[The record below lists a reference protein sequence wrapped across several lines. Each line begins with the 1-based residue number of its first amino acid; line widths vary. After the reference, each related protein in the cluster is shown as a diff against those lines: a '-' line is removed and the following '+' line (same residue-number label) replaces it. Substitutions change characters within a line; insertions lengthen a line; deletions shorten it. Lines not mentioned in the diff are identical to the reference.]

1 MKLVALF
8 ALCSLLFHGGICP
21 QADADGAIPIALK
34 RSEIVFVDTGVAHHN
49 QLLADLQARHH
60 TSRHFKVH
68 VLDGRQSGIEQITK
82 VLAGYRDVD
91 AIHVLSH
98 GMNGAVQ
105 LGNTWLYMDHLDVHA
120 RAVASW
126 REALS
131 RDADLL
137 FYGCNV
143 AGSQQGRTFI
153 QAVSALTG
161 ADVAASSDTTGHAR
175 LGGNWLLEYATGSI
189 ETNIAP
195 DPQLQA
201 HWVSVLD
208 LLTFQEGFNAYT
220 SMQDTEL
227 DSSSPGTIRGTNSEI
242 ELDNSPQRVG
252 LIRFDN
258 IFGSGPNQIP
268 FGSIINSATLTVR
281 VSDASLPGANIT
293 LHRMLVDWDETS
305 TWTSMGG
312 GIQLDD
318 VEASFMPDSILP
330 NPDQLGSQTFSGLNA
345 TLQAW
350 SNSSPNYGWVIVW
363 MIGNDDED
371 DEDDEDNEQ
380 LWRFY
385 SSDELTAAFRPIL
398 TVDYTPAI
406 VVTNTNNAGA
416 GSLRQAILDANAL
429 GGTDTITFNIPLTDL
444 NHYYYRDDGIADSL
458 SVIATT
464 VLDDAS
470 ISDFDPDY
478 PGLPR
483 SWYTIELNS
492 ALPDIDDPVVL
503 DATTQPGYVD
513 APIIELDGSGIS
525 SNDSGL
531 SITADDSTV
540 RGLVINR
547 FNGHGIV
554 LAVGDNNVIEG
565 SYIGSDVSGTIG
577 LGNGEQGI
585 QISNTSSHTI
595 GGTTPGAGNVISGN
609 NWSGVSIQFGG
620 SIDNVIQGNTIGT
633 DPSGTIPVP
642 NALGGIVVEQ
652 GATDNTIGG
661 TVAGSGNVIAFN
673 SGDGIRLEDASTDAN
688 VIQGNSIFSN
698 AGLGIDLDSD
708 GVTPNDDGDGDTG
721 PNSRQNFPVLTSANT
736 DGTANLYLGGVIN
749 GRILRTFRVEFFA
762 NSAADPSGHGE
773 GEIYLGFTTVMTGLL
788 GNGEFNIILPAI
800 VPVGSFITATATDQ
814 TTNETSEFSAH
825 VPALD
830 MHQLVVDTTDNTADA
845 PDLTS
850 ITALL
855 SNRGGDNLISLREAI
870 LATNATSNGA
880 TPDEIRFNIPDIDP
894 NHFYYRD
901 DGLVGLLL
909 IIFVTLLDD
918 LLIADFDPDYPGP
931 GYSWFTIQPVVPLP
945 AITDPV
951 ILDGTTQ
958 PGFSGKPII
967 ELDGTLTLGSDG
979 LVVGFGGG
987 GTTIRGLVINRF
999 DKAGIWIHDAD
1010 GNKIEGNYIG
1020 TDVTGTLDHGN
1031 VQDGI
1036 SIENSDGNTIGGS
1049 TMATRN
1055 VISGN
1060 NQHGV
1065 IMFSGSTG
1073 NVVSGDFIGVDV
1085 TGTVKR
1091 GNSADGINIRTSGN
1105 TIGGIV
1111 PGSGNII
1118 SGNNN
1123 DGINIDGSS
1132 ATGNVVHGNVIG
1144 SDLSGVM
1151 TTLGNSN
1158 NGITIQSGASNN
1170 TIGGTT
1176 AAEANIIAFNQVG
1189 VAITQNGS
1197 DFNQIRGNSIY
1208 SNTGLGIDLNDD
1220 GLTLNDL
1227 GDSDGNENDFLNY
1240 PVITSAATNEV
1251 DTITISGTLN
1261 SIIATNFDLD
1271 FFYTDTEGSE
1281 GQVYLGSIPVSTN
1294 GSGIANFNNI
1304 SFVPFAVPDAAYITA
1319 TATVTSGPET
1329 GNTSEFSA
1337 DVQAVIANQPPTAS
1351 IPALSYPVFENT
1363 PSDLHLIG
1371 MSVSDPDAGMND
1383 VLATLSVG
1391 EGILTVNE
1399 GSAGIMV
1406 GGSGTRSV
1414 TLNGMLAE
1422 INDVLSGN
1430 LGAIIVYTALDDPS
1444 LSTNLTLTVDDLGH
1458 SGSGGPMSDND
1469 TTTLNITAENDDPSN
1484 TGSLPTDV
1492 VVTED
1497 VATQVNLA
1505 AIDLSDV
1512 DAGTANL
1519 SVTLVTS
1526 NGGTLSALDSGGV
1539 AVGSSG
1545 TGTLTL
1551 DGTVAALNAFLD
1563 DPTNIQYVSA
1573 PNAGGDNA
1581 DSLTIDVTDNGNMG
1595 SGGGGIIP
1603 LGSVNVDITPV
1614 GDTPQ
1619 AASIVTL
1626 EDTQSGAIVLDR
1638 NANDETEVTHFRVS
1652 NILNGMLY
1660 QNDGVTVID
1669 SGDFILVAQGQAG
1682 LKFTPSPNSTVQ
1694 GRFDVESSEDGLTVA
1709 AQSGVVA
1716 ATITVIPV
1724 GDTPQAASV
1733 MTFED
1738 TQSGAI
1744 VLDRNINDGA
1754 EVTHFRISNI
1764 VGGTLYY
1771 SNGLTIVND
1780 GDFITFAQGYSG
1792 LRFTPSLD
1800 SNAVGSFDVESSDGL
1815 TVASQSSIATATINI
1830 SPVNDGPSATIA
1842 LASYAA
1848 AEDTPLTLHGTGLSV
1863 DDPDAGASTVRVTL
1877 SVGEGSLTVTAGST
1891 GASVSGSGSAS
1902 VTFEGTL
1909 TQINDWLAGHLG
1921 ATITYNA
1928 AAATD
1933 TVLTLHIDDLGA
1945 SGSGGLLTATDTATL
1960 TIAATTAS
1968 NSGPMAIRVSHNAID
1983 ENTDTRSGYRIG
1995 MLTATDPD
2003 IADTFAYTIVGGA
2016 DAAKFSIGGA
2026 AANELILTDGT
2037 LDHETI
2043 SSYGV
2048 TVRVIDSG
2056 GLAHD
2061 ETFVITVTD
2070 LATVI
2075 TAGQSFSVSETDASG
2090 AVVGT
2095 VGTTGDDPL
2104 TFAIT
2109 GGNVNNAF
2117 AIDASGTITVA
2128 DSSVLDFD
2136 TTSSYTL
2143 TVEVSD
2149 GTTAV
2154 SETVTITVTDV
2165 AATPSSGDSGPISSP
2180 PAAGEETLIPNV
2192 PPGVNPEVETP
2203 ESVSEDGSSI
2213 SNPTPA
2219 EDGSPEP
2226 QTPNPQV
2233 SNPLT
2238 PNPQAPSPPA
2248 SAPRPTRLGTDN
2260 NGFVPGRNSAPS
2272 RNSERVETPAPIS
2285 ATSAKRIDAETI
2297 PIAIPPA
2304 TDDLRPLIV
2313 ADGLFRELDGIRDEI
2328 REDVAFNQMAIGSTL
2343 TFVTALSIGYVLWL
2357 VRGGLLLSSLLSS
2370 LPAWRFVDP
2379 LPVLAHLDASAK
2391 EDETEDDSLEAVL
2404 QKGADVANAQPEST
2418 SRMNVDKGVNQSQGP
2433 HHT

>member
-8 ALCSLLFHGGICP
+8 ALCSLLFHSGIYR
-21 QADADGAIPIALK
+21 QADADRAIPTALK
-34 RSEIVFVDTGVAHHN
+34 NSEIVFVDTGVANHH
-49 QLLADLQARHH
+49 QLLAELQARHRH
-60 TSRHFKVH
+60 RHFKVH

-98 GMNGAVQ
+98 GTDGAVQ
-105 LGNTWLYMDHLDVHA
+105 LGNTWLHLDHLDAHA
-120 RAVASW
+120 RMVASW
-126 REALS
+126 QEALS

-143 AGSQQGRTFI
+143 AGSPQGRTFI
-153 QAVSALTG
+153 QAVRTLTG
-161 ADVAASSDTTGHAR
+161 ADVAASIDATGHTQ
-175 LGGNWLLEYATGSI
+175 LGGNWTLEYVTGSI
-189 ETNIAP
+189 ETDIALN
-195 DPQLQA
+195 PQLQT
-201 HWVSVLD
+201 HWVSALD

-220 SMQDTEL
+220 STQDTEL
-227 DSSSPGTIRGTNSEI
+227 DSSSPGTIRGTNAEI
-242 ELDNSPQRVG
+242 ELDNNPQRVG

-258 IFGSGPNQIP
+258 IFGPGPNQIP

-281 VSDASLPGANIT
+281 VSGPSVPGATIT
-293 LHRMLVDWDETS
+293 LHRMLVDWDETA
-305 TWTSMGG
+305 TWTSMGS

-318 VEASFMPDSILP
+318 VEASFLPDSTLS

-350 SNSSPNYGWVIVW
+350 SNSSPNYGWAMV
-363 MIGNDDED
+363 NDND
-371 DEDDEDNEQ
+371 Q
-380 LWRFY
+380 PWKFY
-385 SSDELTAAFRPIL
+385 SSNESTAGFRPIL

-416 GSLRQAILDANAL
+416 GSLRQAILDANTL

-444 NHYYYRDDGIADSL
+444 KHYYYRDDGIADSL

-478 PGLPR
+478 PGIPR

-492 ALPDIDDPVVL
+492 ALPDIDDPVIL

-531 SITADDSTV
+531 SITADDSSI

-577 LGNGEQGI
+577 LGNGEHGI
-585 QISNTSSHTI
+585 QISNTSGHTI
-595 GGTTPGAGNVISGN
+595 GGTTPGSGNVISGN
-609 NWSGVSIQFGG
+609 NWSGVSIQLGG
-620 SIDNVIQGNTIGT
+620 STNNLIQGNYIGT

-642 NALGGIVVEQ
+642 NTLGGIVIEQ

-673 SGDGIRLEDASTDAN
+673 SGDGVKLEDASTDAN

-698 AGLGIDLDSD
+698 AGLGINLDSD

-749 GRILRTFRVEFFA
+749 GRILQTFRVEFFA
-762 NSAADPSGHGE
+762 NLAADPSGHGE
-773 GEIYLGFTTVMTGLL
+773 GETYLGFTTVMTGLL

-800 VPVGSFITATATDQ
+800 VSVGSFITATATDQ
-814 TTNETSEFSAH
+814 TTNDTSEFSAH

-830 MHQLVVDTTDNTADA
+830 MHQLVVDTTDHTADA

-855 SNRGGDNLISLREAI
+855 SNRGSDNLISLREAI
-870 LATNATSNGA
+870 LATNSTSNGA
-880 TPDEIRFNIPDIDP
+880 TPDEIRFHIPDIDP
-894 NHFYYRD
+894 NHFYYQD
-901 DGLVGLLL
+901 DGIAGLLL
-909 IIFVTLLDD
+909 TIFVTLLDN
-918 LLIADFDPDYPGP
+918 LFITDFDPDYPGP
-931 GYSWFTIQPVVPLP
+931 GYSWFTIQPVVVPLP
-945 AITDPV
+945 AITDAV

-979 LVVGFGGG
+979 LVIGFGGG

-1020 TDVTGTLDHGN
+1020 TDVTGTLDHGS

-1049 TMATRN
+1049 TVATRN
-1055 VISGN
+1055 IISGN
-1060 NQHGV
+1060 NQHGMV
-1065 IMFSGSTG
+1065 IFSGSTG
-1073 NVVSGDFIGVDV
+1073 NVVSGNFIGVDV
-1085 TGTVKR
+1085 TGTVRR
-1091 GNSADGINIRTSGN
+1091 GNGADGINIRTSGN

-1111 PGSGNII
+1111 PGSGNVI

-1132 ATGNVVHGNVIG
+1132 ATSNGVHGNVIG

-1158 NGITIQSGASNN
+1158 NGITIQSSASNN

-1189 VAITQNGS
+1189 VAITQNSS

-1220 GLTLNDL
+1220 GPTLNDL
-1227 GDSDGNENDFLNY
+1227 GDSDGNENDLLNY
-1240 PVITSAATNEV
+1240 PVITSARTNEA
-1251 DTITISGTLN
+1251 DTITISGTL
-1261 SIIATNFDLD
+1261 SSLITTNFDLD

-1281 GQVYLGSIPVSTN
+1281 GQVYLGSLPVSTN
-1294 GSGIANFNNI
+1294 GSGTANFNNI
-1304 SFVPFAVPDAAYITA
+1304 SFAPFAVPDGAYLTA

-1329 GNTSEFSA
+1329 GNTSEFSE
-1337 DVQAVIANQPPTAS
+1337 DIQAVIANQPPTAS
-1351 IPALSYPVFENT
+1351 IPASSYLVFENT

-1371 MSVSDPDAGMND
+1371 MSVSDPDAGTND
-1383 VLATLSVG
+1383 VLTTLSVG
-1391 EGILTVNE
+1391 EGILTVNA
-1399 GSAGIMV
+1399 GSTGVIV
-1406 GGSGTRSV
+1406 SGSGTSSV
-1414 TLNGMLAE
+1414 TLNGMLGE
-1422 INDVLSGN
+1422 INDVLSGS
-1430 LGAIIVYTALDDPS
+1430 LGATIVYTALDDPS

-1458 SGSGGPMSDND
+1458 SGSGGPMIDND

-1512 DAGTANL
+1512 DAGAANL

-1526 NGGTLSALDSGGV
+1526 IGGTLSALDSGGV
-1539 AVGSSG
+1539 TVGGSG
-1545 TGTLTL
+1545 TGILIL
-1551 DGTVAALNAFLD
+1551 DGTVVALNAFLD
-1563 DPTNIQYVSA
+1563 DPTNIQYLSA
-1573 PNAGGDNA
+1573 PNAVGDNA

-1619 AASIVTL
+1619 AASVLTV

-1638 NANDETEVTHFRVS
+1638 NV
-1652 NILNGMLY
+1652 
-1660 QNDGVTVID
+1660 
-1669 SGDFILVAQGQAG
+1669 
-1682 LKFTPSPNSTVQ
+1682 
-1694 GRFDVESSEDGLTVA
+1694 
-1709 AQSGVVA
+1709 
-1716 ATITVIPV
+1716 
-1724 GDTPQAASV
+1724 
-1733 MTFED
+1733 
-1738 TQSGAI
+1738 
-1744 VLDRNINDGA
+1744 NDGA

-1764 VGGTLYY
+1764 VGGTLYH
-1771 SNGLTIVND
+1771 SDGLTVVNA
-1780 GDFITFAQGYSG
+1780 GDFITVAQGQAG
-1792 LRFTPSLD
+1792 LKFTPTM
-1800 SNAVGSFDVESSDGL
+1800 GSTTLSHFDVESSDGL
-1815 TVASQSSIATATINI
+1815 TVASQSGIATATISV

-1848 AEDTPLTLHGTGLSV
+1848 PEDTLLTLHGTGLSV

-1877 SVGEGSLTVTAGST
+1877 SAGEGRLTATAGST
-1891 GASVSGSGSAS
+1891 GVSVSGSGSAS
-1902 VTFEGTL
+1902 VTFEGPL
-1909 TQINDWLAGHLG
+1909 TQINDLLAGHLG
-1921 ATITYNA
+1921 ATIIYDAT
-1928 AAATD
+1928 AATD

-1960 TIAATTAS
+1960 TIAATAAG
-1968 NSGPMAIRVSHNAID
+1968 NSSPMTVRVSHNAID
-1983 ENTDTRSGYRIG
+1983 ENTDTSSGYRIG

-2003 IADTFAYTIVGGA
+2003 IADTFAYTLVGGA

-2026 AANELILTDGT
+2026 AANELIITDGT
-2037 LDHETI
+2037 LDHETT
-2043 SSYGV
+2043 SSYEV
-2048 TVRVIDSG
+2048 TVRVSDSG
-2056 GLAHD
+2056 GLTHD
-2061 ETFVITVTD
+2061 ETFIITVTD

-2075 TAGQSFSVSETDASG
+2075 TVAQSFSVSETDASG

-2095 VGTTGDDPL
+2095 VGTTGDDPI

-2128 DSSVLDFD
+2128 DSSALDFD

-2149 GTTAV
+2149 GTTSV

-2165 AATPSSGDSGPISSP
+2165 EETSSSGSSGPNPGGSGRNPDSSEPSSNSP
-2180 PAAGEETLIPNV
+2180 SDGGVALIPDST
-2192 PPGVNPEVETP
+2192 PDSEVNLPTP
-2203 ESVSEDGSSI
+2203 TSEDSSI
-2213 SNPTPA
+2213 SSPTPA

-2233 SNPLT
+2233 SNSLT
-2238 PNPQAPSPPA
+2238 PNPQTPNPQTPNPQTPNPQTPNPQTSSPLA

-2260 NGFVPGRNSAPS
+2260 NGFVPSRNNSVPS
-2272 RNSERVETPAPIS
+2272 RNSERVETPAPTS
-2285 ATSAKRIDAETI
+2285 ATSAQRTDAETI
-2297 PIAIPPA
+2297 PIAVPPE
-2304 TDDLRPLIV
+2304 TDDLPPLIV
-2313 ADGLFRELDGIRDEI
+2313 AEGLFRALDEMRDEI
-2328 REDVAFNQMAIGSTL
+2328 REDIAFRQMAIGSTL
-2343 TFVTALSIGYVLWL
+2343 TFVTGLSIGYVLWL
-2357 VRGGLLLSSLLSS
+2357 IRGGLLLSSLLSS

-2404 QKGADVANAQPEST
+2404 QKGADVADEQVAVHST
-2418 SRMNVDKGVNQSQGP
+2418 TWRS
-2433 HHT
+2433 HI

>member
-8 ALCSLLFHGGICP
+8 ALCSLLFHGGISK
-21 QADADGAIPIALK
+21 ADADGGIPIALK
-34 RSEIVFVDTGVAHHN
+34 RSEIVFVDTGVANHE
-49 QLLADLQARHH
+49 QLLADLRARHDIH
-60 TSRHFKVH
+60 RRFKVH

-98 GMNGAVQ
+98 GTDGAVQ
-105 LGNTWLYMDHLDVHA
+105 LGNTWLHMGHLDAHA
-120 RAVASW
+120 RMVASW
-126 REALS
+126 QDALS

-143 AGSQQGRTFI
+143 AKSQQGRRFI

-161 ADVAASSDTTGHAR
+161 ADVAASIDATGHAQ
-175 LGGNWLLEYATGSI
+175 LGGNWALEYAVGSI
-189 ETNIAP
+189 DTDMAP
-195 DPQLQA
+195 TPQLQA

-220 SMQDTEL
+220 STQDTEL
-227 DSSSPGTIRGTNSEI
+227 DSSSPGTFRGTNFEI
-242 ELDNSPQRVG
+242 ELDNNPQRVG

-258 IFGSGPNQIP
+258 IFGPGPNQIP

-281 VSDASLPGANIT
+281 VSAASLSGASIT

-305 TWTSMGG
+305 TWISMGS

-318 VEASFMPDSILP
+318 VEASFMPDSTLP

-363 MIGNDDED
+363 MISNDDED
-371 DEDDEDNEQ
+371 DEDDEDNDQ
-380 LWRFY
+380 PWRFY

-406 VVTNTNNAGA
+406 VVTNTNDSGA

-429 GGTDTITFNIPLTDL
+429 GGTDTITFNIPLTDSK
-444 NHYYYRDDGIADSL
+444 HYYYRDDGIADSL

-478 PGLPR
+478 PGTPR
-483 SWYTIELNS
+483 SWYTITLNS
-492 ALPDIDDPVVL
+492 ALPDIDDPMIL

-531 SITADDSTV
+531 NITADDSTV

-585 QISNTSSHTI
+585 QIDNSAGHTI

-609 NWSGVSIQFGG
+609 GWSGVSIQLSG
-620 SIDNVIQGNTIGT
+620 STDNIIEGNLIGT

-652 GATDNTIGG
+652 GATNNTIGG

-673 SGDGIRLEDASTDAN
+673 SGDGVKLEDASTDAN

-698 AGLGIDLDSD
+698 AGLGIDLDID
-708 GVTPNDDGDGDTG
+708 GVTPNDDGDGDGDGDGG
-721 PNSRQNFPVLTSANT
+721 PNSGQNFPVLTSANT
-736 DGTANLYLGGVIN
+736 DGVANLYLGGVIN
-749 GRILRTFRVEFFA
+749 STAQRTFRVEFFA
-762 NSAADPSGHGE
+762 NSAADSSGHGE
-773 GEIYLGFTTVMTGLL
+773 GETYLGFTTVTTDLL
-788 GNGEFNIILPAI
+788 GDRAFSIILPTI

-855 SNRGGDNLISLREAI
+855 SNRGSDNLISLREAI
-870 LATNATSNGA
+870 LATNATFNGA

-901 DGLVGLLL
+901 DGIAGLLL
-909 IIFVTLLDD
+909 IIFVTLLDN
-918 LLIADFDPDYPGP
+918 LFITDFDPDYPGP

-945 AITDPV
+945 AITDAV

-999 DKAGIWIHDAD
+999 DKAGIGIHDAD

-1020 TDVTGTLDHGN
+1020 TDVSGTLDHGN

-1036 SIENSDGNTIGGS
+1036 SIENSDGNIIGGS
-1049 TMATRN
+1049 TVATRN

-1060 NQHGV
+1060 NQHGM
-1065 IMFSGSTG
+1065 IIFSGSTG
-1073 NVVSGDFIGVDV
+1073 NVVSGNFIGVDV
-1085 TGTVKR
+1085 TGTMKR
-1091 GNSADGINIRTSGN
+1091 GNSVDGINIRTSGN
-1105 TIGGIV
+1105 TIGGSV
-1111 PGSGNII
+1111 PGAGNVI

-1123 DGINIDGSS
+1123 DGINIDGGS
-1132 ATGNVVHGNVIG
+1132 ATGSVVHGNVIG

-1151 TTLGNSN
+1151 TTLGNNN
-1158 NGITIQSGASNN
+1158 NGITIQSSASNN

-1220 GLTLNDL
+1220 GPTLNDL
-1227 GDSDGNENDFLNY
+1227 GDGDGNENDFLNY
-1240 PVITSAATNEV
+1240 PVITSAMTNKA

-1261 SIIATNFDLD
+1261 SLITANFDLD
-1271 FFYTDTEGSE
+1271 FFYTDTEGGE
-1281 GQVYLGSIPVSTN
+1281 RQVYLGSIPVSTN
-1294 GSGIANFNNI
+1294 GSGTANFNNI
-1304 SFVPFAVPDAAYITA
+1304 PFAPFAVPDAAYITA

-1329 GNTSEFSA
+1329 GNTSEFSE
-1337 DVQAVIANQPPTAS
+1337 DFQAVAVTANQPPMAS
-1351 IPALSYPVFENT
+1351 IPASSYPIFENT

-1371 MSVSDPDAGMND
+1371 MSVSDPDAGTND

-1391 EGILTVNE
+1391 EGILTLNE
-1399 GSAGIMV
+1399 GSTGIV
-1406 GGSGTRSV
+1406 IGGSGTSSV

-1430 LGAIIVYTALDDPS
+1430 LGATIVYTALDDPS
-1444 LSTNLTLTVDDLGH
+1444 LSTHLTLTVNDLGH
-1458 SGSGGPMSDND
+1458 SGSGGPMSDSD

-1512 DAGTANL
+1512 DAGAANL

-1526 NGGTLSALDSGGV
+1526 TRGTLIAWDSGGIT
-1539 AVGSSG
+1539 VGGSG
-1545 TGTLTL
+1545 TGILIL

-1563 DPTNIQYVSA
+1563 DPTNIQYLSA
-1573 PNAGGDNA
+1573 PNAVGDNA

-1619 AASIVTL
+1619 AASVLTV

-1638 NANDETEVTHFRVS
+1638 NANDGTEVTHFRVS
-1652 NILNGMLY
+1652 NILNGTLY
-1660 QNDGVTVID
+1660 QNDGVTVIN
-1669 SGDFILVAQGQAG
+1669 SGDFTLVEQGQAG
-1682 LKFTPSPNSTVQ
+1682 LKFIPSPNSTIQ
-1694 GRFDVESSEDGLTVA
+1694 GHFDVESSEDGLTVA
-1709 AQSGVVA
+1709 AQSGV
-1716 ATITVIPV
+1716 
-1724 GDTPQAASV
+1724 
-1733 MTFED
+1733 
-1738 TQSGAI
+1738 
-1744 VLDRNINDGA
+1744 
-1754 EVTHFRISNI
+1754 
-1764 VGGTLYY
+1764 
-1771 SNGLTIVND
+1771 
-1780 GDFITFAQGYSG
+1780 
-1792 LRFTPSLD
+1792 
-1800 SNAVGSFDVESSDGL
+1800 
-1815 TVASQSSIATATINI
+1815 ATATISV

-1877 SVGEGSLTVTAGST
+1877 SDGEGSLTVTAGST
-1891 GASVSGSGSAS
+1891 GVSVSGSGSAS
-1902 VTFEGTL
+1902 VSFEGTL
-1909 TQINDWLAGHLG
+1909 TQINDLLAGHLG
-1921 ATITYNA
+1921 ATIIYDAT
-1928 AAATD
+1928 AATD

-1945 SGSGGLLTATDTATL
+1945 SGSGGLLTATDTTTL
-1960 TIAATTAS
+1960 TIAATAAD
-1968 NSGPMAIRVSHNAID
+1968 NSSPMSIRVSHNAID
-1983 ENTDTRSGYRIG
+1983 ENTDTSSGYRIG

-2026 AANELILTDGT
+2026 AANELILTDGR
-2037 LDHETI
+2037 LDHETT
-2043 SSYGV
+2043 SSYEV
-2048 TVRVIDSG
+2048 TVRVSDSG
-2056 GLAHD
+2056 GLTHD
-2061 ETFVITVTD
+2061 ETFIITVTD
-2070 LATVI
+2070 LVTVI

-2095 VGTTGDDPL
+2095 VGTTGDDPI

-2109 GGNVNNAF
+2109 RGNVNNAF

-2128 DSSVLDFD
+2128 DSSALDFD

-2143 TVEVSD
+2143 TVEVRD
-2149 GTTAV
+2149 GTTSV
-2154 SETVTITVTDV
+2154 SETVMVTVSDV
-2165 AATPSSGDSGPISSP
+2165 ADTPSSGGSGSISSP
-2180 PAAGEETLIPNV
+2180 PSAGEVALIPDV
-2192 PPGVNPEVETP
+2192 PPDVNPVVDTP
-2203 ESVSEDGSSI
+2203 ESVREDSSI
-2213 SNPTPA
+2213 SDPTPA

-2226 QTPNPQV
+2226 QAPNPQV
-2233 SNPLT
+2233 STPLT
-2238 PNPQAPSPPA
+2238 PNPQTPSPQTPSPQA

-2260 NGFVPGRNSAPS
+2260 NGFVPDRNSAPS
-2272 RNSERVETPAPIS
+2272 RPSERVDTPAPTS
-2285 ATSAKRIDAETI
+2285 ATSAKRTDEAML
-2297 PIAIPPA
+2297 PVVVPPE
-2304 TDDLRPLIV
+2304 TDDLRPLII
-2313 ADGLFRELDGIRDEI
+2313 AEGLFRALDEMRDEI
-2328 REDVAFNQMAIGSTL
+2328 REDVAFSRMAIGSTL
-2343 TFVTALSIGYVLWL
+2343 TFVTGLSIGYVLWL
-2357 VRGGLLLSSLLSS
+2357 IRGGLLLSSLLSS

-2379 LPVLAHLDASAK
+2379 LPVLAHLDASVK
-2391 EDETEDDSLEAVL
+2391 EDATENDSLEAVL

-2418 SRMNVDKGVNQSQGP
+2418 SRMNVERDVDPPRGP
-2433 HHT
+2433 HRT